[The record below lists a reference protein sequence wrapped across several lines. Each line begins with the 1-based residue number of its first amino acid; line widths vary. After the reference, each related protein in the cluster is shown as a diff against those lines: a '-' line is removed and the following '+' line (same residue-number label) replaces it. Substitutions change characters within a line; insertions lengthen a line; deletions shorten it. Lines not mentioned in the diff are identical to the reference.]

1 MAAAAVVVAM
11 VEVDTV
17 EAEEADVVSSIMSF
31 NNTSPVPSADGTNKD
46 VGRRFHLF

>member
-1 MAAAAVVVAM
+1 MVVAVAVADM

-17 EAEEADVVSSIMSF
+17 EAAEVAEEVSTILSINPRSI
-31 NNTSPVPSADGTNKD
+31 ADGTNKD